1 MTTLRSRRTSI
12 SSVLTAV
19 VVVLGVAAGGCA
31 GEPARPGA
39 SPSPTAG
46 SKVPGTSSSTPGL
59 SVVGVVEKL
68 GIEGGCL
75 VLRADSGR
83 TYELLDG
90 DPSVVKPGARVSVT
104 GTVRTDLASICQV
117 GPILDVAS
125 ARPA

>member
-1 MTTLRSRRTSI
+1 M
-12 SSVLTAV
+12 LTAV

-31 GEPARPGA
+31 GEPAQTGA

-46 SKVPGTSSSTPGL
+46 STVPGSTPGL

-104 GTVRTDLASICQV
+104 GAVRTDLASICQV